1 MINIWN
7 HVFTNIDNKLVF
19 QVLLMLSFGYTLK
32 LLAHV
37 SLKTEQKANQT
48 GD

>member
-1 MINIWN
+1 MFN
-7 HVFTNIDNKLVF
+7 
-19 QVLLMLSFGYTLK
+19 FGYTLK

-48 GD
+48 GGSEALTLVLANF